1 MNTNTANIPEG
12 YAIPKNVV
20 LNTDNEVVE
29 VLDSIAIYE
38 HICEKDGRKRVLT
51 LNLVGTTPAHL
62 KGWELVQKRELMT
75 VGISIGN
82 GYFNKERMEIILT
95 GMANYFSEVVAIVP
109 DIPAV
114 YTYQALGYDK
124 HHAEQRVKE
133 HRNKIVNCCESIINE
148 SQKFD
153 GRNIKLRLMTWHDD
167 FTQQEYYQQA
177 YKQALE
183 IYQSGSQFMESIQR
197 NTRHYILARLKDQDI
212 QQLGGVDHVVEKAV
226 HYLIEEMAL
235 HDVFEVVLGNEPIAS
250 YYKELELIPNYA
262 NGKYDNTPNKHVGW
276 VVYNIVDSE

>member
-20 LNTDNEVVE
+20 LNTNNEVVE
-29 VLDSIAIYE
+29 VLDSVAIHE

-124 HHAEQRVKE
+124 HHAERRVKE
-133 HRNKIVNCCESIINE
+133 HRNKIVNCCESIINK
-148 SQKFD
+148 SQKSD

-167 FTQQEYYQQA
+167 FTQREYYQQA
-177 YKQALE
+177 YQRALE
-183 IYQSGSQFMESIQR
+183 IYQSGSKFMESIQR
-197 NTRHYILARLKDQDI
+197 NTRHYILARLEEQDI
-212 QQLGGVDHVVEKAV
+212 QQLGGMNCVVEKAV
-226 HYLIEEMAL
+226 HYLIEEMAF
-235 HDVFEVVLGNEPIAS
+235 HDVLHIILDKEYIAS
-250 YYKELELIPNYA
+250 YYKELELIPRYV
-262 NGKYDNTPNKHVGW
+262 NGKYDNIPNEHVGW

>member
-38 HICEKDGRKRVLT
+38 HIFEKDGRKRILT
-51 LNLVGTTPAHL
+51 LNLVGTSPVHL
-62 KGWELVQKRELMT
+62 KGWELVKKRELMT

-95 GMANYFSEVVAIVP
+95 GVANYFSKVVAIVP
-109 DIPAV
+109 DVPAV

-133 HRNKIVNCCESIINE
+133 HRNKIVNCCESIVSE
-148 SQKFD
+148 AQKSD
-153 GRNIKLRLMTWHDD
+153 GCNIKLQLMTWHDD
-167 FTQQEYYQQA
+167 FPQQEYYQQA
-177 YKQALE
+177 YKRAVE
-183 IYQSGSQFMESIQR
+183 IYHFSSKFRESIQR
-197 NTRHYILARLKDQDI
+197 NTKHYILARLKDQDI

>member
-1 MNTNTANIPEG
+1 MNTANIPES

-20 LNTDNEVVE
+20 LNTNNDVVE
-29 VLDSIAIYE
+29 VLDSVAIYE
-38 HICEKDGRKRVLT
+38 HVCEKDGRKRILT

-62 KGWELVQKRELMT
+62 KGWELVKKRELMT

-95 GMANYFSEVVAIVP
+95 GVANYFSKVVAIVP
-109 DIPAV
+109 DVPAV

-133 HRNKIVNCCESIINE
+133 HRNKIVNCCESIVSE
-148 SQKFD
+148 AQKSD
-153 GRNIKLRLMTWHDD
+153 GCNIKLQLMTWHDD
-167 FTQQEYYQQA
+167 FPQQEYYQQA
-177 YKQALE
+177 YKRAVE
-183 IYQSGSQFMESIQR
+183 IYHFSSKFRESIQR
-197 NTRHYILARLKDQDI
+197 NTKHYILARLKDQDI

>member
-82 GYFNKERMEIILT
+82 GYFNRDRLEIILT
-95 GMANYFSEVVAIVP
+95 GMASYFSELVVVIP
-109 DIPAV
+109 DIPAL

-124 HHAEQRVKE
+124 HHSETQVREHE
-133 HRNKIVNCCESIINE
+133 HRITNRCESIFNE
-148 SQKFD
+148 IKKTNQKA
-153 GRNIKLRLMTWHDD
+153 KLKIVRWH
-167 FTQQEYYQQA
+167 FAQERYYRQA
-177 YKQALE
+177 YEYTLK
-183 IYQSGSQFMESIQR
+183 IYHNNNDFRKSILY
-197 NTRHYILARLKDQDI
+197 NTERYILARLEEQDV
-212 QQLGGVDHVVEKAV
+212 QQLGGMKKVVENAI

-235 HDVFEVVLGNEPIAS
+235 HDVFHMVLDGEPISS
-250 YYKELELIPNYA
+250 YYKELELTPNYIS
-262 NGKYDNTPNKHVGW
+262 GKYGNRPNKHVGCIT
-276 VVYNIVDSE
+276 YTLIDGE